1 VKTIFDIPAHP
12 LFVHGPIVLLPLVA
26 IVTIVAGVR
35 PGVARKLGY
44 WLPLASLGVF
54 VMVLLAMQ
62 SGEELYDVVVEEK
75 GNALDAHVDLANT
88 TRLLAFG
95 MLLSTVA
102 LWWFTRRAAKMAG
115 ATSAG
120 SPTRRDPVLLGITVL
135 VVVLSALSTVW
146 MVRTGHEGAR
156 IHWKGVIPEG
166 E

>member
-1 VKTIFDIPAHP
+1 MKTIFDVAAHP

-35 PGVARKLGY
+35 PGVARKLGH
-44 WLPLASLGVF
+44 WLPLASLVVF

-62 SGEELYDVVVEEK
+62 SGEALYDVVVEEK
-75 GNALDAHVDLANT
+75 GNALDTHVDLANT

-102 LWWFTRRAAKMAG
+102 LWWFTRRAARTAD